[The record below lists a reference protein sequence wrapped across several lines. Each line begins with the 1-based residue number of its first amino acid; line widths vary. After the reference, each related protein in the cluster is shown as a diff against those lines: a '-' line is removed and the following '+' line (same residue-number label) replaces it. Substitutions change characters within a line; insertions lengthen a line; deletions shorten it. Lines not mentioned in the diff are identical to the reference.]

1 MRLILNQIGRRLT
14 ESLDTDRRRQKLLLM
29 LDEFAALGRLDFFE
43 SQLTFMAGYGI
54 RSFLITQSLNQ
65 LERAYGPNHAILD
78 NCHIRIAFSTND
90 ERTAK
95 RVSDALGTAT
105 EMRESVGVST
115 APDPVFDAI
124 EGHRRAF
131 EELGHL
137 LAEQD
142 AAERELRRAPG
153 GGRPELEAKLT
164 GLCGAEGALGRAEIK
179 ASRRL
184 ATTVPGSLK
193 GAAAALQYV
202 RACYEV
208 GQYPLYE
215 EDGYRLLL
223 LSTERAI
230 CAAAGL
236 AFPRFGRRDSPA
248 ATD

>member
-1 MRLILNQIGRRLT
+1 MSQADSAYTTSRSIFPGGPAV
-14 ESLDTDRRRQKLLLM
+14 RRRVFVTGGALAQARVITASR
-29 LDEFAALGRLDFFE
+29 AA
-43 SQLTFMAGYGI
+43 SVP
-54 RSFLITQSLNQ
+54 
-65 LERAYGPNHAILD
+65 GP
-78 NCHIRIAFSTND
+78 S
-90 ERTAK
+90 
-95 RVSDALGTAT
+95 
-105 EMRESVGVST
+105 
-115 APDPVFDAI
+115 APDPILDAI

-153 GGRPELEAKLT
+153 GRRAELEAKLA
-164 GLCGAEGALGRAEIK
+164 GLCEAEGALGRAEIK

-193 GAAAALQYV
+193 GAVAALQYV
-202 RACYEV
+202 RECYEV

-223 LSTERAI
+223 LSTESAI

-236 AFPRFGRRDSPA
+236 PVWDRGVASR
-248 ATD
+248 